1 MMTAYNGIN
10 GTPCNLNHEVNDIV
24 KQEWGM
30 DGFVVG
36 DAGDVLGT
44 VMDHHYVSSYAEAVA
59 GSVKAGI
66 DSITDDQDI
75 SFRALRDALEQGLL
89 EEQDLD
95 HAIRNSFRV
104 RFRLGEFDPEERNPY
119 SHVPEAKLCASEHAE
134 LSLRAAR
141 ESIVF
146 AEKRR
151 ITAPSARSVEIRR
164 CHRAPG

>member
-1 MMTAYNGIN
+1 
-10 GTPCNLNHEVNDIV
+10 
-24 KQEWGM
+24 M

-44 VMDHHYVSSYAEAVA
+44 VMDHQYVSSYAEAVA

-66 DSITDDQDI
+66 DSITEDI

-95 HAIRNSFRV
+95 HALRNTFRV
-104 RFRLGEFDPEERNPY
+104 RFRLGEFDPEQRNPY
-119 SHVPEAKLCASEHAE
+119 SHVPESKLCAPEHAE

-141 ESIVF
+141 ESIVLLKN
-146 AEKRR
+146 EGLLPLKRDQLK
-151 ITAPSARSVEIRR
+151 SVAVIGPLANE
-164 CHRAPG
+164 AFTD

>member
-44 VMDHHYVSSYAEAVA
+44 VMDHHYVASYAEAVA

-75 SFRALRDALEQGLL
+75 AFRALRDALEQGLL
-89 EEQDLD
+89 EEEHLTMPS
-95 HAIRNSFRV
+95 AIPSASDSASGIRPGRAESIQPRTGV
-104 RFRLGEFDPEERNPY
+104 
-119 SHVPEAKLCASEHAE
+119 EA
-134 LSLRAAR
+134 LRAGAC
-141 ESIVF
+141 
-146 AEKRR
+146 R
-151 ITAPSARSVEIRR
+151 IISSSRP
-164 CHRAPG
+164 